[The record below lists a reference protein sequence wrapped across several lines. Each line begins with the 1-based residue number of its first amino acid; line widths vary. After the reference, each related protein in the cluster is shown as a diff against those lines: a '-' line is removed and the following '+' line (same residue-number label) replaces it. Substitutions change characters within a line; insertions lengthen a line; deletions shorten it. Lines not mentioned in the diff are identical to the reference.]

1 MEFGSFPKNLAYN
14 VKTLSGFS
22 KTICKLTPTPNS
34 AVSAGQTLK
43 VRLPSNALLDLRTLT
58 MYYEGTCTNTGGSG
72 TGYLRF
78 PRLSSSIIDTLNIYI
93 NGTLIENI
101 TDYGH
106 LYSCLYDLSCAGDQT
121 AKRFLENSDPSIL
134 VDNGSTDITCP
145 TFKATAFGAAGGGKA
160 EHATAQPFYINNWLG
175 FIGSSSTN
183 VIDSNDCGVI
193 ELEIRLK
200 PKEILWATNGNATGT
215 VANLSNPNYSIDNV
229 VFTIQKIVFNDP
241 LYYNMK
247 SSKLLGDGFTIG
259 YNTYICSKSSS
270 QAKGTSMNIQAN
282 INTTSLDQLICTTAP
297 NDANANHNLLLQTAG
312 GADANMLTF
321 NQAKSGVQSNP
332 SADPFNTGIALA
344 SVTID
349 AAGILCTAAD
359 IRVGDTLFVSGAFGT
374 GLANLTGL
382 SDVNTVVS
390 TMWYKVSAIT
400 AGTAGTPL
408 TVGAATK
415 FTVNTLG
422 GVAVTYTAGTGA
434 TTGRFFTINRGSSI
448 APIVGYINQTVAGYN
463 DYTSGDLFNQ
473 SVAYRRNLM
482 GLLTSS
488 VEINNVPITPIPLKP
503 AEVFNETLIA
513 LGNANLDMSAGV
525 HEGCFSLAQFLK
537 YYGTHIVSL
546 ENIQSDSFYK
556 SGLDGKSSALN
567 INWKPSFSGNVET
580 IIPIIYCKT
589 TRFLIVNEGLNIT
602 VVV

>member
-1 MEFGSFPKNLAYN
+1 
-14 VKTLSGFS
+14 
-22 KTICKLTPTPNS
+22 
-34 AVSAGQTLK
+34 
-43 VRLPSNALLDLRTLT
+43 

-72 TGYLRF
+72 TGWLRF

-106 LYSCLYDLSCAGDQT
+106 LYNSLYDLSCAGDQT

-134 VDNGSTDITCP
+134 VDNGATDITCS
-145 TFKATAFGAAGGGKA
+145 TFKATAFGVGGKA
-160 EHATAQPFYINNWLG
+160 QNATAQPFYINNWLG
-175 FIGSSSTN
+175 FISTASTP
-183 VIDSNDCGVI
+183 VIDTNDTGVI
-193 ELEIRLK
+193 ELELRLK
-200 PKEILWATNGNATGT
+200 SRDILWATNGDAAGT
-215 VANLSNPNYSIDNV
+215 LANLSNPNYSIDNV

-247 SSKLLGDGFTIG
+247 ASKLLGDGLTIG

-297 NDANANHNLLLQTAG
+297 NDANPLANLLLQTAG

-332 SADPFNTGIALA
+332 AADPFGSGIALTTVTVDA
-344 SVTID
+344 S
-349 AAGILCTAAD
+349 GILCAAAD
-359 IRVGDTLFVSGAFGT
+359 IRVGDALFVSGAFGT

-382 SDVNTVVS
+382 SAVDTVVS

-400 AGTAGTPL
+400 TGTAGA
-408 TVGAATK
+408 VTK
-415 FTVNTLG
+415 FAITTLSG
-422 GVAVTYTAGTGA
+422 AAVTYTVGTGA
-434 TTGRFFTINRGSSI
+434 TTGRFFSIHRGSSV
-448 APIVGYINQTVAGYN
+448 APIVGYINQTIAGYN

-473 SVAYRRNLM
+473 SIAYRRNLL
-482 GLLTSS
+482 GLVTSS
-488 VEINNVPITPIPLKP
+488 VEINNVPLTPIPLKP

-525 HEGCFSLAQFLK
+525 HEGCFSISHFCK
-537 YYGTHIVSL
+537 YYGCHIVSL
-546 ENIQSDSFYK
+546 ENIQSDAFYK

-567 INWKPSFSGNVET
+567 INWKPSFSGNTET
-580 IIPIIYCKT
+580 IIPVIYAKT
-589 TRFLIVNEGLNIT
+589 TRMLVINEGHNIT
-602 VVV
+602 CIV

>member
-22 KTICKLTPTPNS
+22 KTIVKMTPTPNT

-43 VRLPSNALLDLRTLT
+43 VRLPSNSLVDLRTLT

-72 TGYLRF
+72 TGWLRF

-106 LYSCLYDLSCAGDQT
+106 LYNSLYDLSCAGDQT

-134 VDNGSTDITCP
+134 VDNGATDITCS
-145 TFKATAFGAAGGGKA
+145 TFKATAFGVGGKA
-160 EHATAQPFYINNWLG
+160 QNATAQPFYINNWLG
-175 FIGSSSTN
+175 FISTASTP
-183 VIDSNDCGVI
+183 VIDTNDTGVI
-193 ELEIRLK
+193 ELELRLK
-200 PKEILWATNGNATGT
+200 SRDILWATNGDAIGN

-247 SSKLLGDGFTIG
+247 ASKLLGDGLTIG

-297 NDANANHNLLLQTAG
+297 NDANPLHNLLLQSAG
-312 GADANMLTF
+312 GSDANMLTF
-321 NQAKSGVQSNP
+321 TQAKSGVQTSP
-332 SADPFNTGIALA
+332 AADPFSTSIALGTPAVA
-344 SVTID
+344 SD
-349 AAGILCTAAD
+349 GITCTAAD
-359 IRVGDTLFVSGAFGT
+359 IRVGDYLFVQGAFATSNGALS
-374 GLANLTGL
+374 GLTAV
-382 SDVNTVVS
+382 DTVVGN
-390 TMWYKVSAIT
+390 MWYKVSSIVT
-400 AGTAGTPL
+400 GTAGTVTIPG
-408 TVGAATK
+408 TVTK
-415 FTVNTLG
+415 FTITFLSG
-422 GVAVTYTAGTGA
+422 GTVTYTAGVGGA
-434 TTGRFFTINRGSSI
+434 NRTFSINRGSAS
-448 APIVGYINQTVAGYN
+448 APLVPYINHTVPGYN

-473 SVAYRRNLM
+473 SVAYRRNLL
-482 GLLTSS
+482 GLVTSS
-488 VEINNVPITPIPLKP
+488 VEINNVPLTPIPLKP

-525 HEGCFSLAQFLK
+525 HEGCFSLSHFLK

-546 ENIQSDSFYK
+546 ENIQSDAFYK

-567 INWKPSFSGNVET
+567 INWKPSFSGNTET
-580 IIPIIYCKT
+580 IIPVIYAKT
-589 TRFLIVNEGLNIT
+589 TRMLVINEGHNIT
-602 VVV
+602 CIV